1 VNTQIKKVNQKSA
14 ARFYSVQA
22 LFQMEH
28 SGLSIE
34 VVISEFEEH
43 RIGAVY
49 NNTEFGMCNIS
60 LFKDILN
67 LAVLEQT
74 MIDKATDRALAA
86 NWPIDRIDPTLRAIF
101 RAAGAEMLL
110 GKTPPKVTIV
120 EFIDVAN
127 AFLSDNKGL
136 PLVNAVLDKMSREL
150 SNLKT
155 VSC

>member
-1 VNTQIKKVNQKSA
+1 MNTQIKKVNEKSA

-28 SGLSIE
+28 SGLSIDS
-34 VVISEFEEH
+34 VITEFEEY
-43 RIGAVY
+43 RIGAIY
-49 NNTEFGMCNIS
+49 NNTEFGMCNTS
-60 LFKDILN
+60 LFKNILN

-74 MIDKATDRALAA
+74 MIDKATDRALAT

-110 GKTPPKVTIV
+110 GKTPSKVIIV

-127 AFLSDNKGL
+127 AFLSNDKGL
-136 PLVNAVLDKMSREL
+136 PLVNAVLDKMSKEL
-150 SNLKT
+150 Q
-155 VSC
+155 

>member
-1 VNTQIKKVNQKSA
+1 VNTQIKKVNEKSA

-28 SGLSIE
+28 SGLSIDS
-34 VVISEFEEH
+34 VITEFEEH
-43 RIGAVY
+43 RIGAIY
-49 NNTEFGMCNIS
+49 NNTEFGMCNTS
-60 LFKDILN
+60 LFKNILN

-74 MIDKATDRALAA
+74 MIDKATDRALAT

-110 GKTPPKVTIV
+110 GKTPSKVIIV

-127 AFLSDNKGL
+127 AFLSNDKGL
-136 PLVNAVLDKMSREL
+136 PLVNAVLDKMSKEL
-150 SNLKT
+150 QQGEL
-155 VSC
+155 

>member
-49 NNTEFGMCNIS
+49 NNTEFG
-60 LFKDILN
+60 L
-67 LAVLEQT
+67 
-74 MIDKATDRALAA
+74 
-86 NWPIDRIDPTLRAIF
+86 
-101 RAAGAEMLL
+101 
-110 GKTPPKVTIV
+110 
-120 EFIDVAN
+120 
-127 AFLSDNKGL
+127 
-136 PLVNAVLDKMSREL
+136 
-150 SNLKT
+150 
-155 VSC
+155 

>member
-1 VNTQIKKVNQKSA
+1 MNTQIKKVNEKSA

-28 SGLSIE
+28 SGLSID

-43 RIGAVY
+43 RICAVY
-49 NNTEFGMCNIS
+49 NGTEFGRCNIS
-60 LFKDILN
+60 LFKNILN
-67 LAVLEQT
+67 LAISEQT
-74 MIDKATDRALAA
+74 RIDKATDRALAT

-127 AFLSDNKGL
+127 AFLSDDKGL
-136 PLVNAVLDKMSREL
+136 PLVNAVLDKMSKEL
-150 SNLKT
+150 QHGKL
-155 VSC
+155 